1 MLCFYNNEQPY
12 NYYSN
17 SDEEELVEEEKRMK
31 EIYNWGR
38 EDDNNTKIDREEKPK
53 RKIR

>member
-38 EDDNNTKIDREEKPK
+38 EDSRKIDREEKLK

>member
-31 EIYNWGR
+31 EIYN
-38 EDDNNTKIDREEKPK
+38 
-53 RKIR
+53 